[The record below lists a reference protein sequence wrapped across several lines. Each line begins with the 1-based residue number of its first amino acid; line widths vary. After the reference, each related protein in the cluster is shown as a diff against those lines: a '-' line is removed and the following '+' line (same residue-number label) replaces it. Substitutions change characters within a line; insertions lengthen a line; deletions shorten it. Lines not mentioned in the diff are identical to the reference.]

1 MGRKC
6 VLTSVE
12 FEDKANNYLKT
23 IYEIGKNIH
32 VKVLI
37 EVNGIW
43 DYRTET
49 QKDNT
54 KESKETIFESEISKE
69 YFKIESE

>member
-12 FEDKANNYLKT
+12 YEDKNNNYLKT
-23 IYEIGKNIH
+23 IYEIGKNIY

-43 DYRTET
+43 DYRSED
-49 QKDNT
+49 K
-54 KESKETIFESEISKE
+54 KENNKVGLIV
-69 YFKIESE
+69 YVNKIYVYK